1 MATGKFDNVV
11 PIWDNNYTSSFVG
24 YSNTSLDIP
33 TSFTTTTAGTGTATI
48 AGNYNT
54 AVGHYYWP
62 NNTTITTPN
71 FTPNYDY
78 GLLDG
83 TTGVI
88 SSVEKFR
95 CYPSS
100 EGRLRPGRKE
110 LLFKLLQTTKLEYD
124 ALVKHLAIEEML
136 FNTVLIE
143 YSLEFSLKRYMEL
156 MSFNSQFS
164 KYDLFNWVIKT
175 Y

>member
-24 YSNTSLDIP
+24 YSGLDNP
-33 TSFTTTTAGTGTATI
+33 TPRTTTTTAGSGTATI
-48 AGNYNT
+48 AGNYT
-54 AVGHYYWP
+54 TYLDGYWP

-71 FTPNYDY
+71 FAPNYDY
-78 GLLDG
+78 GLNYG
-83 TTGVI
+83 TAGVI
-88 SSVEKFR
+88 TPVEKFK

-124 ALVKHLAIEEML
+124 ALVKHLAIDEML

-143 YSLEFSLKRYMEL
+143 YALEFSLKRYMEL